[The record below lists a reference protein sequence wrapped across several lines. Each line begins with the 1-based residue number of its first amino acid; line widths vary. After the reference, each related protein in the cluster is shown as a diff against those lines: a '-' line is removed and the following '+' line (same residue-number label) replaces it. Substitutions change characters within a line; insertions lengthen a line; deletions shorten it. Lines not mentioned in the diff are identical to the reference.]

1 MLKIKGI
8 VWDVLT
14 FLCRQLIMTLG
25 NDMSYWIS
33 VAGNLT
39 QFLWFS
45 FGSEQKSVPN
55 SSVTNSFGA
64 WESIFASQCR
74 GFVSAKC
81 SVASSNYIFA
91 WLMLQVPGI
100 LFEEFVFWAP
110 DASGSRFSSLLGSF
124 RRHFETSIN
133 PGLGPWIFI
142 FVWIPKKSFFSIVKS
157 IRNQSILGWA
167 CGSLFFL
174 DSSGKVNQKSINS
187 GLGLWIFLFV
197 WIRRKSQSET
207 NQSRPG
213 PLDLQR
219 PAEES
224 GRTCNFAALS
234 FVSLSQMHPF
244 RREFKTFGLQLQTWN
259 LNLLNGNH

>member
-1 MLKIKGI
+1 MTCHIGSQWLVIYHNFFGFLLGVSRILDQTRPLLIVLEHGSPYSLASAEDSCQPSAVSHLRTTSLLDWCCKSQGYFLKSSC
-8 VWDVLT
+8 
-14 FLCRQLIMTLG
+14 FERQTPLEV
-25 NDMSYWIS
+25 DFRASW
-33 VAGNLT
+33 
-39 QFLWFS
+39 
-45 FGSEQKSVPN
+45 VP
-55 SSVTNSFGA
+55 SG
-64 WESIFASQCR
+64 
-74 GFVSAKC
+74 
-81 SVASSNYIFA
+81 
-91 WLMLQVPGI
+91 GI
-100 LFEEFVFWAP
+100 LRHQSILAW
-110 DASGSRFSSLLGSF
+110 ASGSLFLFGFQRNLFF
-124 RRHFETSIN
+124 YCKVNQKSIN
-133 PGLGPWIFI
+133 PGLGLWIAI
-142 FVWIPKKSFFSIVKS
+142 
-157 IRNQSILGWA
+157 
-167 CGSLFFL
+167 FL

>member
-1 MLKIKGI
+1 MTCHIGSQWLVIYHNFFGFLLGVSRILDQTRPLLIVLEHGSPYSLASAEDSCQPSAVSHLRTTSLLDWCCKSQGYFLKSSC
-8 VWDVLT
+8 
-14 FLCRQLIMTLG
+14 FERQTPLEV
-25 NDMSYWIS
+25 DFRAFW
-33 VAGNLT
+33 
-39 QFLWFS
+39 
-45 FGSEQKSVPN
+45 VP
-55 SSVTNSFGA
+55 SG
-64 WESIFASQCR
+64 
-74 GFVSAKC
+74 
-81 SVASSNYIFA
+81 
-91 WLMLQVPGI
+91 GI
-100 LFEEFVFWAP
+100 LRHQSILAW
-110 DASGSRFSSLLGSF
+110 ASGSLFLFGFQRNL
-124 RRHFETSIN
+124 
-133 PGLGPWIFI
+133 
-142 FVWIPKKSFFSIVKS
+142 FFSIVKS

-244 RREFKTFGLQLQTWN
+244 RREFNTFGLQLQTWN